1 MTQEQLA
8 AMLEDQGLSSLLDE
22 EVHAVKSN
30 EATDI
35 NNAGPARQI
44 SCLLAAGYDL
54 NTIWSKVMD
63 DEPEP
68 ITKPDPVEQIQP
80 KGIKQKIIDV
90 ARSKHQSEGDIE
102 IDDNTKFSIADPPD
116 DGLYVQA
123 WVWVYLHEL
132 PGVGKDDLEELKL
145 EEMVHG

>member
-8 AMLEDQGLSSLLDE
+8 AMLEDQGLGSFLDE
-22 EVHAVKSN
+22 EVHGVKSN

-35 NNAGPARQI
+35 NNAGPTSQI

-54 NTIWSKVMD
+54 DTIWHKVMGD
-63 DEPEP
+63 PEP
-68 ITKPDPVEQIQP
+68 VTKPDPVEQIQP

-90 ARSKHQSEGDIE
+90 ARSKYQSEGDVD
-102 IDDNTKFSIADPPD
+102 IDDNTKFSIANPPD

-123 WVWVYLHEL
+123 WVWVYLSEL
-132 PGVGKDDLEELKL
+132 PGVGGDDLEELL
-145 EEMVHG
+145 VEEAVHG